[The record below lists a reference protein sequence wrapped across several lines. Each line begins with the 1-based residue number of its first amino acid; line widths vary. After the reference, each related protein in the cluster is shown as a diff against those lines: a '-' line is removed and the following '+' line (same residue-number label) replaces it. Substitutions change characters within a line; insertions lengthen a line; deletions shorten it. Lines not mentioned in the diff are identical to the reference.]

1 MISFQIVAVVRYFSI
16 LFCLLQSNN
25 YYIIS
30 GEGTSLPTIY
40 VLIPIFITLLLQ
52 SRNLTK
58 GTGNTSQVWRESV
71 WDRFVYINYS

>member
-58 GTGNTSQVWRESV
+58 GTGNTSQV
-71 WDRFVYINYS
+71 